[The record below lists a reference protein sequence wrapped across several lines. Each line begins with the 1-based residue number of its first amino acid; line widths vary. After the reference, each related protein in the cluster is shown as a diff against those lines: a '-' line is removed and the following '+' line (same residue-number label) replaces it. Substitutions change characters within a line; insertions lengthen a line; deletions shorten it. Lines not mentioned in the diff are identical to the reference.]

1 MEKIDITTFPKY
13 EGDFIKLPSTFRILG
28 FSQIACKGKNGQ
40 SNNASVLVC
49 KREDGEEI
57 TLFADQLR
65 KEGDALFVSESHLKA
80 QVARQ
85 EAYRAQRARPK
96 Q

>member
-13 EGDFIKLPSTFRILG
+13 EGDFIKLPSTFRVLG
-28 FSQIACKGKNGQ
+28 FKSIAYKDKKN
-40 SNNASVLVC
+40 NPITAAVLVC

-57 TLFADQLR
+57 TLFSDQLR
-65 KEGDALFVSESHLKA
+65 KEGDALLVSEAHLKQ

-85 EAYRAQRARPK
+85 EAYRAQGARPK